1 MQQVQGDALG
11 DGDAGL
17 VDAAVGG
24 EEHGSGGGDAGLGAV
39 AEQAGEPV
47 VGEPDGGGLH
57 EQEVLGGGGVGGRLR
72 CSPPP
77 GDRR

>member
-1 MQQVQGDALG
+1 MQQMEGDAVG
-11 DGDAGL
+11 DGDPGL

-47 VGEPDGGGLH
+47 VGEPGGGGLH
-57 EQEVLGGGGVGGRLR
+57 EQEVLGGGRRGGGAEPCRLR
-72 CSPPP
+72 
-77 GDRR
+77 RR